1 MKNLNEH
8 VNRMKQLFGAQHGII
23 KPLVSEQE
31 VDELR
36 DDKLQQIIDMDQEF
50 DNDPTYK
57 RYEKMYSKNK
67 VKKMI
72 SSQMG
77 MDLDDMSEE
86 ELEGLLGIFTSM
98 IDISKPN
105 KADMKNIMTRET
117 LLARKDSLMDIVNS
131 ILEMA
136 VEDDEFEL
144 ASKLRDYN
152 KLLQTYN

>member
-50 DNDPTYK
+50 DNDPIYK

-67 VKKMI
+67 VKKN
-72 SSQMG
+72 
-77 MDLDDMSEE
+77 DLKSD
-86 ELEGLLGIFTSM
+86 GYGF
-98 IDISKPN
+98 
-105 KADMKNIMTRET
+105 R
-117 LLARKDSLMDIVNS
+117 
-131 ILEMA
+131 
-136 VEDDEFEL
+136 
-144 ASKLRDYN
+144 
-152 KLLQTYN
+152 

>member
-1 MKNLNEH
+1 
-8 VNRMKQLFGAQHGII
+8 
-23 KPLVSEQE
+23 LVSEQE

-50 DNDPTYK
+50 DNDPIYK
-57 RYEKMYSKNK
+57 KYEKMYSKNK

-86 ELEGLLGIFTSM
+86 ELEDLLGIFTSM

-105 KADMKNIMTRET
+105 KGDMKNIMTRET